1 MADQNDL
8 KTLTERQLRKIA
20 KIKNHQLQI
29 ENFQELLQKKIT
41 D

>member
-8 KTLTERQLRKIA
+8 KTLTERRLRKIA
-20 KIKNHQLQI
+20 KIKNHKIQI
-29 ENFQELLQKKIT
+29 ENFQELLQKKII